1 MSNIPP
7 KMLIKLI
14 ALFGGLIIF
23 IIIIIWT
30 FILVLQKFG
39 IIESDDPD
47 TGGSKWQVSIVR
59 TLPMV
64 DIEDQPWLQT

>member
-1 MSNIPP
+1 MANIPP
-7 KMLIKLI
+7 KMIIKLI

-47 TGGSKWQVSIVR
+47 IGGSKWQVSVVQ
-59 TLPMV
+59 TLSATEV
-64 DIEDQPWLQT
+64 ENRRWLQT